1 MKQIKEDAKEKTE
14 VFQVQ
19 FRHVQLIGLGY
30 ICAILYS
37 WVILL
42 LEIIH
47 SLNRKTHIDASN
59 RSNN

>member
-1 MKQIKEDAKEKTE
+1 MKQIKEDAKEEAE

-19 FRHVQLIGLGY
+19 FRHMQLIDLGY

-37 WVILL
+37 WFTLL

-47 SLNRKTHIDASN
+47 FLNRKTTVYTLN
-59 RSNN
+59 RSIK

>member
-1 MKQIKEDAKEKTE
+1 MKQIKEESKEETE

-19 FRHVQLIGLGY
+19 FRHVRLIVLGY

-37 WVILL
+37 WVIFL

-47 SLNRKTHIDASN
+47 SLNRKTRIYYLN
-59 RSNN
+59 